1 MRTGSMRWRSLASSG
16 PNGNAAPSASPSG
29 GLPLDGEA
37 FRIAVLVSGSGT
49 NLQAIID
56 SLHGRDGVEIAA
68 VASSKDDVKALERA
82 QAAGLETGVFES
94 ARYPSRAERDRAMAA
109 WLKRRHVALVVLAGF
124 MELLDSS
131 FLAEF
136 PAGVINVHPALLPA
150 FPGAHPVEDQIAY
163 GVKVGGVTVHFVDDG
178 VDTGPIILQQAVPLP
193 YTRSKEDVLTVLH
206 EAEHEL
212 LPRAI
217 RLIADGRVRF
227 DERNP
232 RMVLVDE
239 QARET
244 TRGGTDGQR

>member
-1 MRTGSMRWRSLASSG
+1 MRE
-16 PNGNAAPSASPSG
+16 P
-29 GLPLDGEA
+29 

-56 SLHGRDGVEIAA
+56 SVHGRDGIEVVG
-68 VASSKDDVKALERA
+68 VASSKPGVAALERA
-82 QAAGLETGVFES
+82 EIAGIENRVFAAADYE
-94 ARYPSRAERDRAMAA
+94 SRAARDRAMAA
-109 WLKRRHVALVVLAGF
+109 WLKERGVELVVLAGF
-124 MELLDSS
+124 MELLDAA

-136 PAGVINVHPALLPA
+136 RDRVINVHPALLPA

-178 VDTGPIILQQAVPLP
+178 VDTGPIILQQAVSLP

-217 RLIADGRVRF
+217 RLMARGGVRF
-227 DERNP
+227 DELNP
-232 RMVLVDE
+232 RLVHVEEDS
-239 QARET
+239 
-244 TRGGTDGQR
+244 DGQR

>member
-1 MRTGSMRWRSLASSG
+1 LQSSG
-16 PNGNAAPSASPSG
+16 PSY
-29 GLPLDGEA
+29 
-37 FRIAVLVSGSGT
+37 RIAVLVSGSGT

-56 SLHGRDGVEIAA
+56 EVHGRDGVELAA
-68 VASSKDDVKALERA
+68 VASSRPGVRALERA
-82 QAAGLETGVFES
+82 AAAGVETGVFE
-94 ARYPSRAERDRAMAA
+94 AAAYPGRADRDRAMAG
-109 WLKRRHVALVVLAGF
+109 WLKELGVELVVLAGF

-131 FLAEF
+131 FLSEF
-136 PAGVINVHPALLPA
+136 PAAVINVHPALLPA

-217 RLIADGRVRF
+217 RLLADGRVRF

-232 RMVLVDE
+232 RLVLVDE
-239 QARET
+239 RALEA
-244 TRGGTDGQR
+244 DGQR